1 MTLTGP
7 VLVTFALALV
17 TIANPIGNMA
27 IFASLTSDRDDAEKK
42 QIALKATIS
51 IVIILVIV
59 TWSGSYILGLFDI
72 SIAAFQTTGGLI
84 ILLLGLSMLH
94 SKTSAMH
101 QTLEEKKAAADKEQ
115 IAVVPLAIPIVA
127 GPGAMTTIIVQTHQ
141 TGTVVD
147 RLVVT
152 VICVLVALLLLL
164 AFRFATPLSHRLG
177 LGGINI
183 VTRIMGMMLAAIAVG
198 MLAAGLKKLFPG
210 LA

>member
-1 MTLTGP
+1 MTLTGS
-7 VLVTFALALV
+7 VLITFALALV

-27 IFASLTSDRDDAEKK
+27 IFASLTGDRDDGEKK
-42 QIALKATIS
+42 QIALKSTIS
-51 IVIILVIV
+51 IAIILVIV

-72 SIAAFQTTGGLI
+72 SVAAFQTTGGLI

-101 QTLEEKKAAADKEQ
+101 QTLEEKEAAAEKEQ

-141 TGTVVD
+141 TGTVMD
-147 RLVVT
+147 RVVITLVCLGVT
-152 VICVLVALLLLL
+152 VLLLL
-164 AFRFATPLSHRLG
+164 AFRFAAPLSHRLG
-177 LGGINI
+177 IGGVNI
-183 VTRIMGMMLAAIAVG
+183 VTRIMGMVLAAIAMG